1 MVGFNSFKN
10 KLNKR
15 ITNRWHVTDFS
26 QEEQYDVSTKVIAT
40 YEECLENGMSEI
52 DSFKMALSDLDKYA
66 PIEKG
71 IKPKDSLKLRIF
83 SWIMISILFGLQ
95 VVFINLDNLNY
106 LGQDIFYLIYMR

>member
-10 KLNKR
+10 KLNKI

-40 YEECLENGMSEI
+40 YEECLENGMNEI

-71 IKPKDSLKLRIF
+71 IKPIQANKYYY
-83 SWIMISILFGLQ
+83 
-95 VVFINLDNLNY
+95 FIAFKNGTGCY
-106 LGQDIFYLIYMR
+106 RSQIEVIKF